1 MRRPSRAVAA
11 RRLAS
16 LLTEAGI
23 RPAVA
28 LIAGSGLGDL
38 AERVQVVRRDSMDE
52 VLGISAPAVGG
63 QAREL
68 LVGSWAG
75 VPVLVFLGR
84 YHLYQGLP
92 ATEVAAPVLALQGSG
107 ARVLV
112 VTNAAGGLDPRLQ
125 PGDLMLINDHLF
137 LPGLAGQSPL
147 IPPLAPSAV
156 EFVSMRDAYDP
167 QLRDLARRAAVE
179 LGISLYEG
187 VYAMVAGPSFETAA
201 ELRMLRLLGAHAVGM
216 STAPEVVM
224 ARALGLRVLGLS
236 VITNRAVPEEAT
248 VPSHEEVLEAG
259 KRAAPLLARL
269 IERVL
274 PALAA

>member
-1 MRRPSRAVAA
+1 M
-11 RRLAS
+11 
-16 LLTEAGI
+16 

-28 LIAGSGLGDL
+28 LIAGSGLGGL
-38 AERVQVVRRDSMDE
+38 AERIEVVRRDSMDE
-52 VLGISAPAVGG
+52 VLGVSAPAVGG

-92 ATEVAAPVLALQGSG
+92 AAEVAAPVRALHGSG

-112 VTNAAGGLDPRLQ
+112 VTNAAGGLDQRLQ

-147 IPPLAPSAV
+147 IPPRMPGPV

-167 QLRDLARRAAVE
+167 QLRELTRRAAAE

-224 ARALGLRVLGLS
+224 ARAVGLRVLGLS

-259 KRAAPLLARL
+259 KRASPLLARL